1 MFMFTDTAGGYTE
14 VCVRSSK
21 LAQPYTQD
29 GWTYLQSELYL
40 SNVDLNKQTRRPGG
54 DLFPDSKLEPENFL
68 MIGEKTSSIPGT
80 PSDSGGRGGRG
91 RQTEL
96 ERPPPASAAL
106 QAWATGQPSER
117 GKGGASGLSC
127 LPSCNRREEH
137 CVRCSATFPPG
148 TLARQAIRG
157 HAPLCEVGV
166 KCLVWPQG

>member
-14 VCVRSSK
+14 VCVRLSK

-91 RQTEL
+91 RL
-96 ERPPPASAAL
+96 RPQQPCRLGPRASPRR
-106 QAWATGQPSER
+106 G
-117 GKGGASGLSC
+117 GKGVLPACLHAIGEKSTVSGAPRPFPQALWQGRPSGAT
-127 LPSCNRREEH
+127 LPS
-137 CVRCSATFPPG
+137 VRLG
-148 TLARQAIRG
+148 
-157 HAPLCEVGV
+157 
-166 KCLVWPQG
+166 